1 MQGHGF
7 FLGVSLSLLTALGA
21 PLAGYAAGDGPTGE
35 TVGSNDP
42 AKDRAGATDVYLLA
56 CPRGT
61 RTARA
66 KINEG
71 NNDAVQLSVQVLNP
85 HGSATTESGLNGG
98 LSAEAILRGGP
109 GSYLVTVHKNGV
121 GLEGYTITLDCYD
134 AQGLRF
140 DGDQAT
146 LVQDQ

>member
-1 MQGHGF
+1 MKGKELL
-7 FLGVSLSLLTALGA
+7 LGVSLSLVVALGA
-21 PLAGYAAGDGPTGE
+21 PLLVYAAGDGPTGG

-42 AKDRAGATDVYLLA
+42 DKDKPGATDVFLLA
-56 CPRGT
+56 CPSGT

-71 NNDAVQLSVQVLNP
+71 NNEDVQLSVQVINP
-85 HGSATTESGLNGG
+85 HGSATTESGINGG

-109 GSYLVTVHKNGV
+109 GSYLVTLHKNGV

-140 DGDQAT
+140 DGDQST